1 MSIRFNLFSVF
12 IYKIYLH
19 KAFYYMFNKDYS
31 QLQLFLV
38 LKYSLT
44 EATVSKTKKEFRQ
57 KSSEENNM
65 LCTL

>member
-1 MSIRFNLFSVF
+1 
-12 IYKIYLH
+12 
-19 KAFYYMFNKDYS
+19 MFNKDYS

-57 KSSEENNM
+57 KSCEENNKV
-65 LCTL
+65 CTL